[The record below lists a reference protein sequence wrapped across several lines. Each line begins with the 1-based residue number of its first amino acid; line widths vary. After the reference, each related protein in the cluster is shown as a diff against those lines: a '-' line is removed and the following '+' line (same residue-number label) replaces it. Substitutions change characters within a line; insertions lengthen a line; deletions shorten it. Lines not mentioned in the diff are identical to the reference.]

1 MAWPVVDDGLRLD
14 VHRAV
19 LAGKGYGT
27 GAWFR
32 WTWSREGDPVG
43 HINIAV
49 TLQSEAGGTL
59 HLSYRCND
67 QPFDQR
73 FPLIGEPCRFGGYRW
88 RAICPV
94 TGARAAKLYS
104 LGGAGFHARRR
115 YGRVA
120 YRTQRATK
128 PIDRVMLRRDR
139 ILFRKLKGDDPGYV
153 PRPKWMRR
161 KTYERWHAK
170 LDQAE
175 EQLDAYL
182 AGYVARLRGVAF

>member
-1 MAWPVVDDGLRLD
+1 M
-14 VHRAV
+14 HRAV
-19 LAGKGYGT
+19 LAGRGYGE
-27 GAWFR
+27 GNLFR
-32 WTWSREGDPVG
+32 WTWSREGDSVG

-59 HLSYRCND
+59 HLSYRCNGE
-67 QPFDQR
+67 PFDQR
-73 FPLIGEPCRFGGYRW
+73 FALIGEPCRFGGYRW

-120 YRTQRATK
+120 YRTQRAAK
-128 PIDRVMLRRDR
+128 PIDRVLLRRDR

-153 PRPKWMRR
+153 PKPKWMRR

-182 AGYVARLRGVAF
+182 AGMIGRLGELNF